1 MLFNWL
7 KQLFSSLF
15 KGFNSSKADNP
26 QNETSLGLDNRHS
39 IDTTSK
45 HDEVGIPFYPN
56 LIKHLELDHQQLL
69 SLYGNIGN
77 SLYLQEYHLLPDQ
90 LAQFKQDFKAHLDA
104 ENIKFYGYLE
114 QGLKEQSQAFLSLR
128 QFRKEMRV
136 IERTVIKFIDHWM
149 DFEVNR
155 ASAAEFRAEYEA
167 IGAALVQRIER
178 EEKELYTMY
187 SRV

>member
-1 MLFNWL
+1 
-7 KQLFSSLF
+7 
-15 KGFNSSKADNP
+15 
-26 QNETSLGLDNRHS
+26 
-39 IDTTSK
+39 
-45 HDEVGIPFYPN
+45 
-56 LIKHLELDHQQLL
+56 
-69 SLYGNIGN
+69 
-77 SLYLQEYHLLPDQ
+77 
-90 LAQFKQDFKAHLDA
+90 
-104 ENIKFYGYLE
+104 
-114 QGLKEQSQAFLSLR
+114 
-128 QFRKEMRV
+128 MRV